1 MQETIIPQSLVVTM
15 REIRI
20 RGFNLKS
27 EHIGGMMHIFI
38 KTILI
43 FILLM
48 SFNTVNAAE
57 RLNGAGATFPYPL
70 YSAWA
75 YDYSKITGIQ
85 INYQSIGSG
94 GGQRQVSERT
104 VDFGASDDPLQP
116 DQIQKDKLLQFPAV
130 IGGVVPVVNIGNVK
144 SGQFKLDPETL
155 CKLFLG
161 EIKYWDDDKV
171 KKVNPDLNLPHR
183 EVTVIYRSDGSGTTA
198 IFTNYL
204 NETCPSWKEKVGAGK
219 AVKFPS
225 GIGGKGNE
233 GVANYVKRAAGS
245 IGYVEFAYA
254 KQNNLNFTQLKNAAG
269 NFVTPGFESFEDAA
283 ESGDFDKKKDFYLWL
298 TNAPGKGS
306 WPIAGAT
313 FILLAKEKTDANKNV
328 VKFFDWAFKNGDN
341 KAKELVYVP
350 LPVSLKDKVRAYWK
364 EKGIY

>member
-1 MQETIIPQSLVVTM
+1 MNTLIKMTLTLSL
-15 REIRI
+15 
-20 RGFNLKS
+20 
-27 EHIGGMMHIFI
+27 
-38 KTILI
+38 
-43 FILLM
+43 LL
-48 SFNTVNAAE
+48 SFCIVHAEE

-75 YDYSKITGIQ
+75 YDYNKITGVQ

-104 VDFGASDDPLQP
+104 VDFGASDDPLRP
-116 DQIQKDKLLQFPAV
+116 EQIQKDKLLQFPAV
-130 IGGVVPVVNIGNVK
+130 IGGVVPVVNLGNVQP
-144 SGQFKLDPETL
+144 GQLKLDTETL

-171 KKVNPDLNLPHR
+171 KKINPELKLPHS

-204 NETCPSWKEKVGAGK
+204 NETCPAWKEKVGAGK
-219 AVKFPS
+219 AVKFPY

-254 KQNNLNFTQLKNAAG
+254 KQNKLVFTQLKNASG
-269 NFVTPGFESFEDAA
+269 NFVHPGFESFEDAA
-283 ESGDFDKKKDFYLWL
+283 ESGDFDPKRDFYLWL

-313 FILLAKEKTDANKNV
+313 FIMLAKEKTDSNKSV
-328 VKFFDWAFKNGDN
+328 VKFFDWAFKNGDSR
-341 KAKELVYVP
+341 AKELVYVP
-350 LPVSLKDKVRAYWK
+350 LPQSLEEKIRDYWK